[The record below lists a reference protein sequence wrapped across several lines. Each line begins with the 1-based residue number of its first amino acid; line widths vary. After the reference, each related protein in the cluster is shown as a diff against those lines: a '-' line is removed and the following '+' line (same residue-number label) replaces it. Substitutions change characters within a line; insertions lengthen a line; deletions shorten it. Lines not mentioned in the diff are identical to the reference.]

1 MATVRFSKELQ
12 DEIIKQARFVF
23 DKQVVAAQES
33 RPDSTA
39 WAEKIYDTLFGQHV
53 VALNAVPQEFLYMT
67 EQIEIDRV
75 GDTRCRLRF
84 NLLSAKPWPRKFN
97 DNEYAKSNSSYNSSE
112 INLRDHPV
120 WAELKAE
127 VTAWQ
132 ERVNAV
138 NTKRDEFVAQVKKI
152 IEAHATLS
160 PALKMWPP
168 LWDLVPEKYKEK
180 HREVVERTKKDVDV
194 QVDLGALTAAVVAN
208 KITR

>member
-12 DEIIKQARFVF
+12 DEIIKRAKAVF
-23 DKQVVAAQES
+23 DKQLQAAQDS
-33 RPDSTA
+33 RPDATA
-39 WAEKIYDTLFGQHV
+39 WGERIYEVLFGQHV
-53 VALNAVPQEFLYMT
+53 AALNAVPQEFLSKV
-67 EQIEIDRV
+67 EQMDINRV
-75 GDTRCRLRF
+75 GDMRCGLRF
-84 NLLSAKPWPRKFN
+84 MLNSPKPWPRKVN
-97 DNEYAKSNSSYNSSE
+97 DNEYAKPNSSYDSADITLKE
-112 INLRDHPV
+112 HPA

-127 VTAWQ
+127 VVAWR
-132 ERVNAV
+132 ERCDAV
-138 NTKRDEFVAQVKKI
+138 AKKRDEFVAQVKKI

-180 HREVVERTKKDVDV
+180 HREIAERTKKEVDV